1 MGEVKIPDK
10 IKCQNTLDVNWACS
24 LIRDLIIFTLLLVI
38 HQAQA
43 DLLNVHPSC
52 GSVDLFVSVK
62 INIVWSQL

>member
-1 MGEVKIPDK
+1 MGEVKIPDR

-43 DLLNVHPSC
+43 DPLNVHPFLRQC
-52 GSVDLFVSVK
+52 GPLC
-62 INIVWSQL
+62 